1 MKISIRLYYRIV
13 KATRDGKTY
22 YVPQYQ
28 DEDHREEIY
37 QNFRIYT
44 KGRSGHWKDVFFETY
59 EEAREFINKDKLSQD
74 EVMWVF
80 EA

>member
-1 MKISIRLYYRIV
+1 MKVSIRLYYRIV
-13 KATRDGKTY
+13 KAIRDGKTY

-28 DEDHREEIY
+28 DEDHREGIY
-37 QNFRIYT
+37 QNFSTYSG
-44 KGRSGHWKDVFFETY
+44 GRVGHRKDIVFSTY
-59 EEAREFINKDKLSQD
+59 EEAREFIKKDKVSQD

>member
-1 MKISIRLYYRIV
+1 MKVSIRLYYRIV
-13 KATRDGKTY
+13 KAIRDGKTY

-28 DEDHREEIY
+28 DEDHREGIY
-37 QNFRIYT
+37 QNFRTYT
-44 KGRSGHWKDVFFETY
+44 KGRSGHWEDIVFSTND
-59 EEAREFINKDKLSQD
+59 EARDFIQKDKVLQD

>member
-1 MKISIRLYYRIV
+1 MKVSIRLYYRIV
-13 KATRDGKTY
+13 KAIRDGKTY

-28 DEDHREEIY
+28 DEDHREGIY
-37 QNFRIYT
+37 QNFSTYR
-44 KGRSGHWKDVFFETY
+44 KGRVGHREDMVFTTH
-59 EEAREFINKDKLSQD
+59 EEAREFIIKDKLSQD